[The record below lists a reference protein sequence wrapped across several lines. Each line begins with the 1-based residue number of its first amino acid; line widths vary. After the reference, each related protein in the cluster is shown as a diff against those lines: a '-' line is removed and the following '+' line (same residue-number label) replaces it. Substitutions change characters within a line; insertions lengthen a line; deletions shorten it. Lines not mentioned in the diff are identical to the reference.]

1 MTVESYDGVIS
12 GGERRYHVV
21 PMRAGTGRSEPDE
34 ARRTEPGGGVMYPQ
48 VPVMTP
54 E

>member
-12 GGERRYHVV
+12 GGERRHHAVRCE
-21 PMRAGTGRSEPDE
+21 PGPGGANPDE
-34 ARRTEPGGGVMYPQ
+34 ARRTEPGGGVMHPQ